1 MVFIYNLC
9 YEVQYF
15 KVVYIMNFKS
25 LKEKCEYYRSL
36 PDYRLMPN
44 MNMLVMLDGK
54 NFSTLVKNN
63 FELPFDDKF
72 IDMINETALTLCKKV
87 QGVKFAYTQSDEIS
101 LLITDYDT
109 NETETLFNGRLC
121 KIQSILASMATS
133 EFNRHF
139 IPYQAYEKAVV
150 NDPLYNI
157 ANMKMAMFDCKA
169 WVVPNLNDVY
179 AWFLYR
185 QYDCIR
191 NSKQQAAQTY
201 LSHKELMN
209 LDTDQQVKLL
219 KSLHGI
225 DWNEYPDGCK
235 FGRFC
240 YKESQQFKKVLE
252 SGEEVEFER
261 KKFVC
266 NPAFEL
272 KDNYYEFVKKCN
284 LYTE

>member
-1 MVFIYNLC
+1 MD
-9 YEVQYF
+9 
-15 KVVYIMNFKS
+15 FKS
-25 LKEKCEYYRSL
+25 LKDKCEYYRSL

-54 NFSTLVKNN
+54 NFSTLVKKN

-72 IDMINETALTLCKKV
+72 ISMMNKTAMFLCKNV
-87 QGVKFAYTQSDEIS
+87 AGVKFAYTQSDEIS

-109 NETETLFNGRLC
+109 PETGTLFNGRLC
-121 KIQSILASMATS
+121 KIQSILAAMATA
-133 EFNRHF
+133 EFNRWF
-139 IPYQAYEKAVV
+139 ILNQAWKDPDFTDPIYTI
-150 NDPLYNI
+150 ND
-157 ANMKMAMFDCKA
+157 MDMAMFDCKA

-201 LSHKELMN
+201 IKHNFLTN
-209 LDTDQQVKLL
+209 LDTDKQIELL
-219 KSLHGI
+219 KKEYDI
-225 DWNEYPDGCK
+225 DWNEYPDECK
-235 FGRFC
+235 YGRFL
-240 YKESQQFKKVLE
+240 YKESQMFKRKLD

-266 NPAFEL
+266 HSAFEL
-272 KDNYYEFVKKCN
+272 KNNYIEFVKVTQHLN
-284 LYTE
+284 

>member
-1 MVFIYNLC
+1 M
-9 YEVQYF
+9 E
-15 KVVYIMNFKS
+15 FKS
-25 LKEKCEYYRSL
+25 LKDKCEYYRSL

-63 FELPFDDKF
+63 FELPFDNHF
-72 IDMINETALTLCKKV
+72 IDMMNETALALCKNV
-87 QGVKFAYTQSDEIS
+87 TGVKFAYTQSDEIS

-109 NETETLFNGRLC
+109 PETGTLFNGRLC
-121 KIQSILASMATS
+121 KIQSILAGIATT
-133 EFNRHF
+133 EFNRLF
-139 IPYQAYEKAVV
+139 IPYMLKKKSDADMLRQ
-150 NDPLYNI
+150 NTI
-157 ANMKMAMFDCKA
+157 AELINTMKMAMFDCKA
-169 WVVPNLNDVY
+169 WVVPNLNDAY

-201 LSHKELMN
+201 IKHNFLKN
-209 LDTDQQVKLL
+209 LDTDKQIELL
-219 KSLHGI
+219 KKEYDI
-225 DWNEYPDGCK
+225 DWNEYSDECK
-235 FGRFC
+235 YGRFL
-240 YKESQQFKKVLE
+240 YKESQMFKRKLD

-272 KDNYYEFVKKCN
+272 KDNYDEFVKKCN

>member
-1 MVFIYNLC
+1 M
-9 YEVQYF
+9 EF
-15 KVVYIMNFKS
+15 KC
-25 LKEKCEYYRSL
+25 LKDKCEYYRSL

-63 FELPFDDKF
+63 FELPFDNRF
-72 IDMINETALTLCKKV
+72 IDMMNETALALCKNV
-87 QGVKFAYTQSDEIS
+87 AGVKFAYTQSDEIS

-109 NETETLFNGRLC
+109 LETGTLFNGRLC
-121 KIQSILASMATS
+121 KIQSILASIATS
-133 EFNRHF
+133 EFNRQF

-169 WVVPNLNDVY
+169 WVVPNLNDAY

-201 LSHKELMN
+201 IKHNFLKN
-209 LDTDQQVKLL
+209 LDTDKQIELL
-219 KSLHGI
+219 KKEYDI
-225 DWNEYPDGCK
+225 DWNEYPDECK
-235 FGRFC
+235 YGRFL
-240 YKESQQFKKVLE
+240 YKESQMFKKVLD

-261 KKFVC
+261 NKFVC

-272 KDNYYEFVKKCN
+272 KDNYIEFVKKCN
-284 LYTE
+284 LCTE